1 MAEINGITLMSV
13 PEFFALPNGTHVY
26 NYGNDQCV
34 ALANQYVGGALQYQL
49 PVSIQSAFQWWTTYD
64 IQPNLYNNFTQVTD
78 NPQHGDVFIG
88 RYGPY
93 QAENGHIGVVE
104 RSWDGSTFGT
114 MEQGLWNGGSSE
126 FVTRLNRNMNYIL
139 GFLRPKSNVN
149 PTFGEEELKLILS
162 DPAQGGD
169 GSIALVGEF
178 TFTPVGNMDQVN
190 AFSKVFGSYSAVSR
204 EEFNYNAEQ
213 VSVRKSQF
221 GGAFQVNVDAIAKA
235 IADKINGGGTVVPD
249 TTSKAEILSAIETNY
264 PEDK

>member
-1 MAEINGITLMSV
+1 MSAA
-13 PEFFALPNGTHVY
+13 EFFALPNGTHVF
-26 NYGNDQCV
+26 NHGADQCV
-34 ALANQYVGGALQYQL
+34 ALANQYSEGVIGAAFV
-49 PVSIQSAFQWWTTYD
+49 PVNSAFQWWTEFSNYATLTNNYVQVNDSPAQGD
-64 IQPNLYNNFTQVTD
+64 I
-78 NPQHGDVFIG
+78 FIG

-93 QAENGHIGVVE
+93 QAENGHIGVVA
-104 RSWDGSTFGT
+104 RAWDGSSFGT
-114 MEQGLWNGGSSE
+114 MEQGIWNGGSSE

-139 GFLRPKSNVN
+139 GFLRPKNNVG

-190 AFSKVFGSYSAVSR
+190 AFSKVFGAYSPVTR
-204 EEFNYNAEQ
+204 EEYLFNAEQ
-213 VSVRKSQF
+213 VGVRKNQF

-235 IADKINGGGTVVPD
+235 IADKINGGSVTPD
-249 TTSKAEILSAIETNY
+249 TTSKAEILSAIESNY